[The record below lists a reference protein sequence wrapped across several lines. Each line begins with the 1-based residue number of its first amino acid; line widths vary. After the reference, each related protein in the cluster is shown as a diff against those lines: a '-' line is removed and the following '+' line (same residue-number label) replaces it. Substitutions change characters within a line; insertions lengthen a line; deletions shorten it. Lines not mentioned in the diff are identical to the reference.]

1 MWAAKRFTMA
11 IESLMCGHFRI
22 PLRVLFL
29 SQCHRGSLKKMIK
42 TEILT
47 RLKNYKERK
56 QLLYN
61 FLRIGVFGSV
71 ARNSNSENSDID
83 ILIEQRV
90 PDLFTLGTIKTA
102 LEEEFGT
109 KIDIIRLHDGLND
122 SFKKRIEKE
131 SIYV

>member
-1 MWAAKRFTMA
+1 MD
-11 IESLMCGHFRI
+11 
-22 PLRVLFL
+22 
-29 SQCHRGSLKKMIK
+29 K

-47 RLKNYKERK
+47 RLKKYKESR

-61 FLRIGVFGSV
+61 FFRIGVFGSV

-83 ILIEQRV
+83 IIVEQRI
-90 PDLFTLGTIKTA
+90 PDLFTLGTIKTE

-122 SFKKRIEKE
+122 SFKKRIEQDA
-131 SIYV
+131 IYV